1 MNGLREYN
9 ENQRLK
15 EQNAE
20 LLMEVETLKAK
31 CRLLENQLR
40 SYEAARNEDN
50 VPQVPEKLPVE
61 HYRVRCKWDG
71 KVHVLI
77 CDANLRK
84 PWYIP
89 AFDESYFSKKDVED
103 NYEFIE

>member
-9 ENQRLK
+9 ENQHLK
-15 EQNAE
+15 KRNAE

-40 SYEAARNEDN
+40 SYETVRNEDN
-50 VPQVPEKLPVE
+50 IPQVPEKLPVE

-71 KVHVLI
+71 KVHILI